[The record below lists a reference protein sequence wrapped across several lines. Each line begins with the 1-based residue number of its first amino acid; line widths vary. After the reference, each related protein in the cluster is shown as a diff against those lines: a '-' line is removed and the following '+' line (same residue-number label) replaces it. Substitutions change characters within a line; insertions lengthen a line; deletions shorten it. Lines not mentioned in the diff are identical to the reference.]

1 MTQDIVSKNLKMIDP
16 TNLASV
22 FAAVDFGP
30 SQTKEA
36 VEYLTR
42 FANFGEDEKN
52 AQRGATIEKVFPLAF
67 GEEAIIEHTSGYK
80 GLREKPWSKNC
91 WLAPKVICTPSTPQA
106 VSKILTL
113 VTFLEATFS
122 IRGGGHLQ
130 NPGFTS
136 NNGGVVISLENF
148 KSITVNED
156 KSTASLGAGLNW
168 LEVYKA
174 LDHYGLTVTGGRVP
188 SVGVPGLLLGGG
200 LSFQNSEHGFSCTG
214 VVDYEIVLG
223 DGKIINANAKENAD
237 LFCALKGG
245 CSNFGI
251 VTTFTMATVSNKVWA
266 EARLYP
272 STANNELIEAL
283 MKYHEVIESDNKAT
297 LVFHVTNQA
306 TLMVFFYC
314 APVENPDVFACFY
327 DVPFLMNILPPGC
340 RTVYDVVQGLANVM
354 QQETQSHEM
363 RTMTSLPDLEMFKAV
378 EDERLHQIEDL
389 KNAGVEDVL
398 LTMVFQP
405 IASGAIKACNTKGG
419 NPMGLSAQNQSWFLI
434 MADFKNLTDEET
446 VRASCRTIVSKGEEI
461 SKNNGTHVPFVYANY
476 ASRDQNP
483 LRSYGEENFEKL
495 KAVAKKYDPGEV
507 FQKLQNGGWLLSKA

>member
-1 MTQDIVSKNLKMIDP
+1 MGS
-16 TNLASV
+16 TNISLTSVLA
-22 FAAVDFGP
+22 AIYCGP
-30 SQTKEA
+30 SQSKET
-36 VEYLTR
+36 VELLTT
-42 FANFGEDEKN
+42 FASLSEDEKD
-52 AQRGATIEKVFPLAF
+52 AQRGVMIEKVFPLTF
-67 GEEAIIEHTSGYK
+67 GDEAVLANASGYK
-80 GLREKPWSKNC
+80 ELREKPWSTNC

-113 VTFLEATFS
+113 VAFLGATFS
-122 IRGGGHLQ
+122 VRGGGHLQ

-136 NNGGVVISLENF
+136 NNGGVVVSLEKF
-148 KSITVNED
+148 KSITVSED
-156 KSTASLGAGLNW
+156 KSTASLGAGLTW
-168 LEVYKA
+168 LEAYKA
-174 LDHYGLTVTGGRVP
+174 LDPLGLTVTGGRVP

-214 VVDYEIVLG
+214 VVDYEVVLG

-237 LFCALKGG
+237 LFWALKGG

-251 VTTFTMATVSNKVWA
+251 VTTFTMATVSNKIWA

-272 STANNELIEAL
+272 PTANNELIEKL
-283 MKYHEVIESDNKAT
+283 MKYHEVIEKDNKAT

-306 TLMVFFYC
+306 TLLVFFYC

-354 QQETQSHEM
+354 EQETQAHEM
-363 RTMTSLPDLEMFKAV
+363 RTMTSLPDLELFKAV
-378 EDERLHQIEDL
+378 EEERLRQIEVL
-389 KNAGVEDVL
+389 KIAGVEDVM

-405 IASGAIKACNTKGG
+405 IASGAIKACDAKGG

-434 MADFKNLTDEET
+434 MADFKNLADEEA
-446 VRASCRTIVSKGEEI
+446 VRSSCRAIVSIGEEI
-461 SKNNGTHVPFVYANY
+461 AKKNGTHIPFIYANY
-476 ASRDQNP
+476 ASRNQNP
-483 LRSYGEENFEKL
+483 LRSYGEENFGKL
-495 KAVAKKYDPGEV
+495 KGVAEKYDPEEV